1 MLECLRHKDLD
12 NVIMIVVRYFGGTLL
27 GTGGL
32 VKAYQQSTLEAINNA
47 TLTLPVE
54 TGQYEITLP
63 YDLISKAENL
73 LQKEAII
80 IDRLYDEQITFIYQ
94 SETDLAPQFQEITNG
109 QYAPV
114 FQETLIVEKELVQ
127 EN

>member
-1 MLECLRHKDLD
+1 MS
-12 NVIMIVVRYFGGTLL
+12 V
-27 GTGGL
+27 L
-32 VKAYQQSTLEAINNA
+32 VTHSVPPPFHPVPDHFQLPAPAAGAYIQAS
-47 TLTLPVE
+47 
-54 TGQYEITLP
+54 G
-63 YDLISKAENL
+63 AENL